1 MQNHR
6 QPPAPAG
13 YRNYDDG
20 LLAESQQVREAARNS
35 VVRLAELNDA
45 LAEEVRRKEHRTV
58 RKACQVRALEAEV
71 NRLQDVIER
80 LQDDNAALQEQ
91 VNTMAAAAEARE
103 AFITE
108 AVVETENVVI
118 DVDDTNQDRYSS
130 VGGSR
135 G

>member
-91 VNTMAAAAEARE
+91 VNTMHAAAE

>member
-80 LQDDNAALQEQ
+80 LQDDNAVLQEQ
-91 VNTMAAAAEARE
+91 VNTMHAAAE